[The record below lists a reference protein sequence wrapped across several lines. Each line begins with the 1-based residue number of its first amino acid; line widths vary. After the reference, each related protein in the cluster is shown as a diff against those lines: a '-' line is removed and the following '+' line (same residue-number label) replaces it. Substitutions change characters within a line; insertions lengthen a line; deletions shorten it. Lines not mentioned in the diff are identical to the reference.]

1 MRIKSN
7 YYLGLDIG
15 TDSVGYAATDEE
27 YKILKFN
34 GEPIW
39 GVHLFEEAGTGEE
52 RRGFRA
58 ARRRLDRRQQRVTLV
73 QEIFA
78 KEIYKMDPTFYM
90 RIAESHKF
98 AEDSEYGVALFQD
111 ADYTDEQ
118 YLRDYPTIHHLICEL
133 MDTSVPHDVRLV
145 YLACAWLVAHRGHF
159 LKEVSVDNLE
169 ELTDIQSVYRE
180 FMDFFES
187 EKPWG
192 EVDAENFGKILR
204 KKIGKAAKYKELSR
218 LIYGNV
224 KVAKEVSEE
233 FPYSREGI
241 LKLLCGSQYTVS
253 ALFDNKEYAEL
264 GSISLDMN
272 DESFDALLA
281 DIGDDGEILVKLKSI
296 YDWTVLCDV
305 LRGNKYISQA
315 KVEDYEQHRED
326 LQQLK
331 RLVKKYIPREYNEIF
346 RVSVKKLN
354 NYTAYSGNFQNTEE
368 AEENS
373 GTTQGE
379 FCKYILKKFES
390 VIPQPEDEQE
400 LAVMRERLD
409 FKKFMPKQVNG
420 DNRIV
425 PQQVYYVELR
435 RILEQ
440 AANYLPF
447 LTESDADGLTPAE
460 KILSVF
466 SFRVPYFVG
475 PLNNAS
481 EHAWIRRKAEGRIL
495 PWNFEEKVDMDASEQ
510 AFIARMTNKCTYLPG
525 KDVLPELSL
534 CYERYKV
541 LNEINT
547 IKINGRSLPAEV
559 KQGIYNDLFMN
570 MKKVT
575 PKRIKDYLLS
585 NNHCTAEDL
594 NTFSGLDETVKS
606 DLAMH
611 RAFARLMNDT
621 LNEEDVEKIIR
632 QAACC
637 EDKGRLRLWLK
648 KEFPALS
655 EEDRRYIAGLKIKG
669 FGRLSE
675 KFLAGMLG
683 VEKSTGEVNTVLG
696 WMWERNLNLM
706 QLLSDRFD
714 FAEQIEKMRAEYYD
728 ANKLTLNERLDSM
741 YISNSV
747 KRPIIRAMDIVHE
760 VVKAKGCP
768 PKKIFVEMARGGNAE
783 DKGKR
788 TRSRYQQLCELYA
801 KVDTEDVRQLQAELE
816 AMGEARD
823 SRLQSERLFLYFL
836 QLGKCMYSGE
846 AIDLSKLAGET
857 YNVDHIYPQSKVK
870 DDSIVNNK
878 VLVKSEINGSKNNDY
893 PIAADIR
900 RKMGAQWKLLR
911 ELGLINEEKYRRL
924 TRDTPFDENEEWGF
938 INRQLVETRQSTKA
952 VTTLL
957 SEKYPETEIVYV
969 KAGIVSEFRQ
979 EFDILKCRSV
989 NDLHHAKDAYLNV
1002 VVGNVYSEKFTHQWY
1017 LSNKNNYSVKI
1028 ETIFTNPVTVN
1039 GALIWNGKT
1048 ALEKVIN
1055 TVRKN
1060 NAVHL
1065 TRYAFCKG
1073 GGFFDLQPRKAGENL
1088 VPRKLGLPAEKYGG
1102 YRKPAVSFYIL
1113 AAFTVKKK
1121 REVMFVPI
1129 ELHSRQVMKD
1139 ELLAREYVCGQA
1151 EKIIGKSVNY
1161 FELPLGL
1168 RPIKINTM
1176 LEADGYRMTLSGKS
1190 DGGKKVIV
1198 SGMMPLIVGD
1208 NREGYIKRLERFA
1221 EKKKQNPSMIWS
1233 EKYDKISTAE
1243 NIELYDMLCDK
1254 LENNMYRKRPANP
1267 INDLKGVREKF
1278 IKLDISQQVQCL
1290 LQMVA
1295 LFGRTASGCD
1305 LSGVGGK
1312 PNAGATTRSS
1322 CLSNWAKVYKDVRIV
1337 DQSVAGLFEK
1347 RSMNLLELL

>member
-1 MRIKSN
+1 MERKSN

-15 TDSVGYAATDEE
+15 TDSVGYAVTDGE
-27 YKILKFN
+27 YNILKFN
-34 GEPIW
+34 GEPMW

-52 RRGFRA
+52 RRGFRT
-58 ARRRLDRRQQRVTLV
+58 ARRRLDRRQQRVDLV

-78 KEIYKMDPTFYM
+78 KEISKVDPTFYI

-98 AEDSEYGVALFQD
+98 SEDSEYGVALFQD
-111 ADYTDEQ
+111 SDYTDEQ

-133 MDTSVPHDVRLV
+133 MDNSASHDVRLV
-145 YLACAWLVAHRGHF
+145 YIACAWLVAHRGHF

-169 ELTDIQSVYRE
+169 ELTDISSVYRE
-180 FMDFFES
+180 FMEFFEG

-192 EVDAENFGKILR
+192 EINAETFGEVLR

-218 LIYGNV
+218 LIYGNA
-224 KVAKEVSEE
+224 KVSKEVSEE
-233 FPYSREGI
+233 FSYSREGI
-241 LKLLCGSQYTVS
+241 LKLLCGSQYAVS
-253 ALFDNKEYAEL
+253 ALFDNKEYVEL

-272 DESFDALLA
+272 DESFDALRS
-281 DIGDDGEILVKLKSI
+281 DIGDDGELLVKLKSI

-305 LRGNKYISQA
+305 LRGNTFISQM
-315 KVEDYEQHRED
+315 KVEDYEQHRKD

-331 RLVKKYIPREYNEIF
+331 RLVKKYIPKEYNEIF
-346 RVSVKKLN
+346 RVSVKGLT
-354 NYTAYSGNFQNTEE
+354 NYTAYSGNFRNTAA

-373 GTTQGE
+373 RTTQEE

-390 VIPQPEDEQE
+390 VMPQPEDEQE
-400 LAVMRERLD
+400 LTVMRERLD
-409 FKKFMPKQVNG
+409 LKKFMPKQVNG
-420 DNRIV
+420 DNRVV
-425 PQQVYYVELR
+425 PQQVYYAELR

-447 LTESDADGLTPAE
+447 LTEKDADGLTPAD
-460 KILSVF
+460 KLLSVF

-495 PWNFEEKVDMDASEQ
+495 PWNFEEKVDLDASEQ
-510 AFIARMTNKCTYLPG
+510 AFIASMTNKCTYLPG
-525 KDVLPELSL
+525 EDVLPEMSL

-547 IKINGRSLPAEV
+547 IKINGRSLSAEA
-559 KQGIYNDLFMN
+559 KQGIFNDLFMN

-594 NTFSGLDETVKS
+594 NTFSGLDEAVKS
-606 DLAMH
+606 GLAMH
-611 RAFARLMNDT
+611 SAFARLMNDT
-621 LNEEDVEKIIR
+621 LTEEDVERIIR

-637 EDKGRLRLWLK
+637 EDKGRLKLWLRR
-648 KEFPALS
+648 EFPALS

-669 FGRLSE
+669 FGRLSK
-675 KFLAGMLG
+675 KFLTGILG
-683 VEKSTGEVNTVLG
+683 VEKSTGEVNTILG
-696 WMWERNLNLM
+696 WMWEHNLNLM
-706 QLLSDRFD
+706 QLWSDRFD

-728 ANKLTLNERLDSM
+728 ANRLTLNERLDSM

-747 KRPIIRAMDIVHE
+747 KRPIIRAMDIVRE

-783 DKGKR
+783 EKGKR
-788 TRSRYQQLCELYA
+788 TKSRYEQLCELYA

-816 AMGEARD
+816 EMGEARD

-846 AIDLSKLAGET
+846 TIDLSKLAGET

-878 VLVKSEINGSKNNDY
+878 VLVRSEINGSKKDDY

-969 KAGIVSEFRQ
+969 KAGMVSEFRQ
-979 EFDILKCRSV
+979 EFDMLKCRSV
-989 NDLHHAKDAYLNV
+989 NDLHHAKDAYLNI
-1002 VVGNVYSEKFTHQWY
+1002 VVGNVYSGD
-1017 LSNKNNYSVKI
+1017 L
-1028 ETIFTNPVTVN
+1028 
-1039 GALIWNGKT
+1039 LISG
-1048 ALEKVIN
+1048 
-1055 TVRKN
+1055 
-1060 NAVHL
+1060 
-1065 TRYAFCKG
+1065 
-1073 GGFFDLQPRKAGENL
+1073 
-1088 VPRKLGLPAEKYGG
+1088 
-1102 YRKPAVSFYIL
+1102 IL
-1113 AAFTVKKK
+1113 ATK
-1121 REVMFVPI
+1121 
-1129 ELHSRQVMKD
+1129 
-1139 ELLAREYVCGQA
+1139 
-1151 EKIIGKSVNY
+1151 
-1161 FELPLGL
+1161 
-1168 RPIKINTM
+1168 T
-1176 LEADGYRMTLSGKS
+1176 
-1190 DGGKKVIV
+1190 
-1198 SGMMPLIVGD
+1198 
-1208 NREGYIKRLERFA
+1208 
-1221 EKKKQNPSMIWS
+1221 
-1233 EKYDKISTAE
+1233 
-1243 NIELYDMLCDK
+1243 
-1254 LENNMYRKRPANP
+1254 
-1267 INDLKGVREKF
+1267 
-1278 IKLDISQQVQCL
+1278 
-1290 LQMVA
+1290 
-1295 LFGRTASGCD
+1295 
-1305 LSGVGGK
+1305 
-1312 PNAGATTRSS
+1312 TTR
-1322 CLSNWAKVYKDVRIV
+1322 
-1337 DQSVAGLFEK
+1337 
-1347 RSMNLLELL
+1347 